1 MEWQRPPER
10 ISDLLRQGATMIL
23 NNPQAWL
30 DELEGA
36 VLSAANM
43 EAVAGDPVLAAGM
56 RRVIRSYVLH
66 WAAAN
71 VDDPGAPVSAYVGP
85 EPLSLARDL
94 LRRGLTPS
102 ALRAYRILQG
112 VFWQRWMSL
121 AFRLTPDNNELQQ
134 LLAVSARSLFSF
146 IDDTNAAITEQMQR
160 DREEL
165 TRGTH
170 AERRETVELI
180 LAGASIGKQ
189 RAASRLGYNL
199 DQNHTAA
206 IVWSDLPDSDSA
218 VLNRATEALGRV
230 ARSDRML
237 NVVATVATRWVWIA
251 GTAPSDSERLE
262 DALETA
268 TEGMRGIRI
277 AIGSTAPG
285 IDGFRSSHFDAIA
298 TQRLLARLHSAQ
310 RVASFDTIELVSLVT
325 QDATR
330 ADQFIKR
337 TLGKFESASP
347 ELRTAVRTFVTE
359 QCNASRAATRLYTH
373 RNTLLRQLTRADELL
388 PRPLA
393 ENSVNVAVALDVVHW
408 RGGGRE

>member
-10 ISDLLRQGATMIL
+10 ICELLRQGATKIL
-23 NNPQAWL
+23 NNPQPWL
-30 DELEGA
+30 DELDEA
-36 VLSAANM
+36 TLSAANM
-43 EAVAGDPVLAAGM
+43 KEVAYDPVLSAGL
-56 RRVIRSYVLH
+56 RRVIRSNVLH

-71 VDDPGAPVSAYVGP
+71 VRDPGAPVPANVGP

-102 ALRAYRILQG
+102 ALRAYRIVQS
-112 VFWQRWMSL
+112 VFWQRWMSCT
-121 AFRLTPDNNELQQ
+121 FRLTSDNVELQE

-160 DREEL
+160 ERTEL
-165 TRGTH
+165 TRGTQ

-180 LAGASIGKQ
+180 LAGASIGNQ
-189 RAASRLGYNL
+189 RAASRLGHNL

-218 VLNRATEALGRV
+218 LLNRATEALAHL
-230 ARSDRML
+230 ARAERILS
-237 NVVATVATRWVWIA
+237 VVATVATRWVWIPGA
-251 GTAPSDSERLE
+251 APSDLDRLE
-262 DALETA
+262 KELEKA
-268 TEGMRGIRI
+268 IAGMRGIRI

-285 IDGFRSSHFDAIA
+285 IEGFRRSHFDAIA
-298 TQRLLARLHSAQ
+298 TQRLMARLHSPQ
-310 RVASFDTIELVSLVT
+310 RVASFDTVELVSLVT

-347 ELRTAVRTFVTE
+347 ELQSAVRTFVNE

-388 PRPLA
+388 PRPLS

-408 RGGGRE
+408 RASSQE

>member
-10 ISDLLRQGATMIL
+10 ICELLRQGATTIL
-23 NNPQAWL
+23 NNPQPWL
-30 DELEGA
+30 DELDEA
-36 VLSAANM
+36 ILSAANM
-43 EAVAGDPVLAAGM
+43 EEVAADPVLAAGL

-66 WAAAN
+66 WVAAN
-71 VDDPGAPVSAYVGP
+71 VRDPGAPVSPDISP
-85 EPLSLARDL
+85 EPLSLAHDL

-121 AFRLTPDNNELQQ
+121 TFRLTSDSDELQQ

-146 IDDTNAAITEQMQR
+146 IDDTNAAVTEQMQR
-160 DREEL
+160 DREDL
-165 TRGTH
+165 TRGTQ

-189 RAASRLGYNL
+189 PAASRLGYNL
-199 DQNHTAA
+199 DQSHTAA

-218 VLNRATEALGRV
+218 LLNRATEAL
-230 ARSDRML
+230 ARLARTDRTL
-237 NVVATVATRWVWIA
+237 SVVATLATRWVWIA
-251 GTAPSDSERLE
+251 GAAPPDLDRLE
-262 DALETA
+262 KTIDD
-268 TEGMRGIRI
+268 MRGIRI
-277 AIGSTAPG
+277 AIGSAAPG
-285 IDGFRSSHFDAIA
+285 IEGFRRSHFDAIA
-298 TQRLLARLHSAQ
+298 TQRLLARLHSPQ
-310 RVASFDTIELVSLVT
+310 RVASFETVELVSLVT

-337 TLGKFESASP
+337 TLGKFESAGP
-347 ELRTAVRTFVTE
+347 ELHTAVRTFVNE
-359 QCNASRAATRLYTH
+359 QCNASRAASRLYTH

-393 ENSVNVAVALDVVHW
+393 EDSVNVAVALDIVRW
-408 RGGGRE
+408 RGSGRE

>member
-1 MEWQRPPER
+1 LPPC
-10 ISDLLRQGATMIL
+10 GF
-23 NNPQAWL
+23 
-30 DELEGA
+30 G
-36 VLSAANM
+36 
-43 EAVAGDPVLAAGM
+43 
-56 RRVIRSYVLH
+56 
-66 WAAAN
+66 
-71 VDDPGAPVSAYVGP
+71 
-85 EPLSLARDL
+85 
-94 LRRGLTPS
+94 RGCT
-102 ALRAYRILQG
+102 
-112 VFWQRWMSL
+112 
-121 AFRLTPDNNELQQ
+121 
-134 LLAVSARSLFSF
+134 
-146 IDDTNAAITEQMQR
+146 
-160 DREEL
+160 
-165 TRGTH
+165 
-170 AERRETVELI
+170 
-180 LAGASIGKQ
+180 
-189 RAASRLGYNL
+189 
-199 DQNHTAA
+199 
-206 IVWSDLPDSDSA
+206 
-218 VLNRATEALGRV
+218 RATEALGRV

-310 RVASFDTIELVSLVT
+310 RVASFDTVELVSLVT

-359 QCNASRAATRLYTH
+359 QCNASRAAARLYTH